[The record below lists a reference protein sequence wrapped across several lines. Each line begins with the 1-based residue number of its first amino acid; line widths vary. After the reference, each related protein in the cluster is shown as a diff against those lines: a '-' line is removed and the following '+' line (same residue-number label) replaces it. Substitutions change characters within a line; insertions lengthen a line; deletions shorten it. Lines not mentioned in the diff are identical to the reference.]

1 MVAKFFLIAFAFLWT
16 FHICFNNLREE
27 RHQQLRSAVFYH
39 FGPEGLVRYDDY
51 YRNYS
56 DVTRLLNTHLRW
68 WMYGKQSRENT
79 EFRIVGKYGNQSEVV
94 YRDLYIPYSMREFYS
109 LFRSSSNRVFWPPSG
124 SREMSILH
132 THASTQVPRTP
143 LPPLS
148 LHPHVPF
155 PKFDSKLEKYHD
167 NIHTDKDAMRS
178 YLAYFALRYPS
189 YHGMPLISATLYR
202 YSQGFLDISKAR
214 ETGTLLD
221 DKFTIVPLAELELH
235 PPVPSPHSSSIQS
248 VTPQV
253 QDPNILRREYKP

>member
-1 MVAKFFLIAFAFLWT
+1 MVAKFLLIAFAFLWT
-16 FHICFNNLREE
+16 FHICFNNLRGE
-27 RHQQLRSAVFYH
+27 RHQQLRSAVFFL
-39 FGPEGLVRYDDY
+39 FGPEGLGKYDDY

-68 WMYGKQSRENT
+68 WMYGKQSRQNT

-94 YRDLYIPYSMREFYS
+94 YRDLYIPYSMREFHS

-155 PKFDSKLEKYHD
+155 PKFDSKVEKYHD
-167 NIHTDKDAMRS
+167 NIHMDKDAMKS
-178 YLAYFALRYPS
+178 YLAYFASSYPS
-189 YHGMPLISATLYR
+189 YLELPLISATLYR
-202 YSQGFLDISKAR
+202 YSQNFLDISKAR
-214 ETGTLLD
+214 ETGILLD
-221 DKFTIVPLAELELH
+221 DKFMIVPFVELELH
-235 PPVPSPHSSSIQS
+235 PPVVSPYSSSTQS
-248 VTPQV
+248 RTQQV
-253 QDPNILRREYKP
+253 EDPNNSKGEYKP